1 MADLLDKIKEA
12 EQMLGNEEQA
22 IEIAKLMNLRNF
34 DEEKLTGSS
43 PFSSDSNPSFIWNK
57 KDLCYH
63 DFSNGGNYSI
73 INAYMYAYDE
83 TYAQALKRLF
93 DRCHIEFDF
102 KRGFGYDERESLEN
116 YKFPVDDSVEDNSN
130 AIAYLKKRGFAE
142 ETIKFFDIG
151 QTKKGDVQ
159 FKFKDINGRLVGVKY
174 RHARSIKKGESKYWW
189 QSDCSTCHFLFNMD
203 KVDITKPLVITEGNC
218 FPGDAQI
225 LTKHGWVNFEDYD
238 NEEVMQVNPDG
249 TSSFVMPLAKVVHE
263 YDGKMVEA
271 SQKGRYYTF
280 TTEEHNL
287 VLRSKNGFV
296 KKFAKD
302 MPDSIDPK
310 YTSIPVCAEYN
321 DGKGIPFSDDEI
333 RLFVAFSADGSYN
346 KESCYEKREVNR
358 IRFGFSKKRKFDRL
372 KTILENLGIKYTETV
387 KPSEKYATGTSYYI
401 GFTDENAFLK
411 KNFDWTWLSDMTKHQ
426 REVLLEEVCYWDG
439 YRFDSNNIV
448 NTRNIG
454 EYYSTIKNNVEF
466 IQAMCHIS
474 GFMATIV
481 HRKDPCDNH
490 STAMSVHMLYSKDNV
505 SWQKMWSTGK
515 AKKVDYKGMVY
526 CVTVPSGMI
535 LVRQKEKISVSG
547 NCDAMA
553 VWQSGS
559 HNVVS
564 IPGGATDLNWIKY
577 NFDFLEK
584 FKKIILWLDNDTAGE
599 EGTKKIVQKLGEYRC
614 YIVESPDY
622 AQEAVEEYYKQFNQ
636 EKPIRK
642 TDANNVMIAI
652 DGSAVLKMIAD
663 AKAVE
668 NPRVKHLFDY
678 EEMQLQNVPN
688 ISFGIKALNKVLYG
702 NFQNTLTLVT
712 GTAGCVDCDTE
723 FFTGTGWKRI
733 ADFQDGDKVLQYNED
748 GTTSLVY
755 PSVYHKYKCDKLWHF
770 ETKYGLN
777 QTLSDEHTVCYKI
790 NKDHNKVRNKQF
802 SEIKKAHEENKI
814 GFTGQFI
821 TSFGYSGSGI
831 DLTDEQIKIMCAII
845 CDGSFYYDNRSKDYS
860 YRPSNNTCRFHIK
873 KGRKKEKLRTLFAE
887 CNLEYREVQSAEPS
901 YTDFYITAPRHEK
914 EFTEYW
920 YNCNQHQ
927 LQVICDNVLFW
938 DGHEDGIRKTFSSN
952 VKSTANFIQFAFS
965 ACGYRARLRV
975 KDRSGQKYFTCGKFY
990 TRKSIE
996 YIVNISKR
1004 NLPTLCNERKKVPIT
1019 EYRTKDGFKYCFTV
1033 PSHMWIMRREGCIVV
1048 TGNCGKSSVL
1058 NQIGVASPLEQ
1069 NHNVFIY
1076 SGEIPAQF
1084 LLGNIFRPMASNRHI
1099 VEYDNGADR
1108 PKGYAVSKQ
1117 ATDLIRQCYHDN
1129 LYVYDDCFEGDS
1141 SLSTEGTGL
1150 LKQMDYSYRR
1160 YGTDVYIIDNLMT
1173 ISLAGCQGD
1182 TKFEKQ
1188 IDFIKQL
1195 KMFTRKYPVEV
1206 FLVAHSRKLA
1216 QGETEVGLQSVAGAS
1231 EISNLADRCIACKIL
1246 NEDSDGYDFQ
1256 LSIVKD
1262 RQSGKVGN
1270 KIKLYYDNCSMRIF
1284 SDEQELNMRYRWER
1298 ELGNKIH
1305 YDDNLSK
1312 RIVANIPE
1320 LKFNPNPTFTSEA
1333 DIPTESTQEP
1343 NLPF

>member
-130 AIAYLKKRGFAE
+130 ATTYLKKRGFTE

-159 FKFKDINGRLVGVKY
+159 FKLKDINGRLVGVKY
-174 RHARSIKKGESKYWW
+174 RHAHAVKHGESKYWW
-189 QSDCSTCHFLFNMD
+189 QGDCSPCYSLFNINHI
-203 KVDITKPLVITEGNC
+203 DITQPLTICEGY
-218 FPGDAQI
+218 
-225 LTKHGWVNFEDYD
+225 L
-238 NEEVMQVNPDG
+238 
-249 TSSFVMPLAKVVHE
+249 
-263 YDGKMVEA
+263 
-271 SQKGRYYTF
+271 
-280 TTEEHNL
+280 
-287 VLRSKNGFV
+287 
-296 KKFAKD
+296 
-302 MPDSIDPK
+302 
-310 YTSIPVCAEYN
+310 
-321 DGKGIPFSDDEI
+321 
-333 RLFVAFSADGSYN
+333 
-346 KESCYEKREVNR
+346 
-358 IRFGFSKKRKFDRL
+358 
-372 KTILENLGIKYTETV
+372 
-387 KPSEKYATGTSYYI
+387 
-401 GFTDENAFLK
+401 
-411 KNFDWTWLSDMTKHQ
+411 
-426 REVLLEEVCYWDG
+426 
-439 YRFDSNNIV
+439 
-448 NTRNIG
+448 
-454 EYYSTIKNNVEF
+454 
-466 IQAMCHIS
+466 
-474 GFMATIV
+474 
-481 HRKDPCDNH
+481 
-490 STAMSVHMLYSKDNV
+490 
-505 SWQKMWSTGK
+505 
-515 AKKVDYKGMVY
+515 
-526 CVTVPSGMI
+526 
-535 LVRQKEKISVSG
+535 
-547 NCDAMA
+547 DAMA
-553 VWQSGS
+553 IWQSGN

-702 NFQNTLTLVT
+702 NFQNTLTLIT

-723 FFTGTGWKRI
+723 FFTGTDWKRI

-755 PSVYHKYKCDKLWHF
+755 PSIYHKYPCDKLWHF
-770 ETKYGLN
+770 ETTKLD
-777 QTLSDEHTVCYKI
+777 QCLSDEHTIVYYDKGKNLRTKSFAEVREI
-790 NKDHNKVRNKQF
+790 HNKNVY
-802 SEIKKAHEENKI
+802 
-814 GFTGQFI
+814 GFRGKFI
-821 TSFGYSGSGI
+821 RSFKYNGEGI
-831 DLTDEQIKIMCAII
+831 DLTDAEIKLMCAVI
-845 CDGSFYYDNRSKDYS
+845 CDGCFHSSKKD
-860 YRPSNNTCRFHIK
+860 SNAVVISVK
-873 KGRKKEKLRTLFAE
+873 KERKKNRVREILKE
-887 CNLEYREVQSAEPS
+887 CAIDYHETVNTKG
-901 YTDFYITAPRHEK
+901 YTNFYFYAPRHEK
-914 EFTEYW
+914 EFTDYW
-920 YNCNQHQ
+920 YNCSQHQ
-927 LQVICDNVLFW
+927 LQVICDNILFW
-938 DGHEDGIRKTFSSN
+938 DGHVYNNGAKVFFTSVEC
-952 VKSTANFIQFAFS
+952 TATFIQFAFVS
-965 ACGYRARLRV
+965 TGHYASLNIY
-975 KDRSGQKYFTCGKFY
+975 DRRGTEKEMDGKTY
-990 TRKSIE
+990 TRNSLE
-996 YIVNISKR
+996 YTVQISDQVLVGISGASNSVNG
-1004 NLPTLCNERKKVPIT
+1004 KKAEIT
-1019 EYRTKDGFKYCFTV
+1019 EYKTKDGFKYCFTV
-1033 PSHMWIMRREGCIVV
+1033 PSHMWVMRRNRKIVV
-1048 TGNCGKSSVL
+1048 SGNCGKSSVL
-1058 NQIGVASPLEQ
+1058 NQIGVAAPLEQ
-1069 NHNVFIY
+1069 NRNVFIY

-1099 VEYDNGADR
+1099 IEFDNGADR

-1117 ATDLIRQCYHDN
+1117 ATDLIRQCYHEN
-1129 LYVYDDCFEGDS
+1129 LYVYDDCFEGDN

-1173 ISLAGCQGD
+1173 IDLKGCTGE

-1246 NEDSDGYDFQ
+1246 NEDSEGYDFQ
-1256 LSIVKD
+1256 LSVVKD
-1262 RQSGKVGN
+1262 RQSGKAGS
-1270 KIKLYYDNCSMRIF
+1270 KLKLYYDNCSMRIF

-1298 ELGNKIH
+1298 EFGNKIR

-1320 LKFNPNPTFTSEA
+1320 LKFNPTPTFAPEP

>member
-43 PFSSDSNPSFIWNK
+43 PFSSDSNPSFIWNR

-116 YKFPVDDSVEDNSN
+116 YKFPIDDSVEDSSN
-130 AIAYLKKRGFAE
+130 AVAYLKKRGFTE

-159 FKFKDINGRLVGVKY
+159 FKLKDINGRLVGVKY
-174 RHARSIKKGESKYWW
+174 RHAHAVKHGESKYWW
-189 QSDCSTCHFLFNMD
+189 QGDCSPCYSLFNINHI
-203 KVDITKPLVITEGNC
+203 DITQPLTICEGY
-218 FPGDAQI
+218 
-225 LTKHGWVNFEDYD
+225 L
-238 NEEVMQVNPDG
+238 
-249 TSSFVMPLAKVVHE
+249 
-263 YDGKMVEA
+263 
-271 SQKGRYYTF
+271 
-280 TTEEHNL
+280 
-287 VLRSKNGFV
+287 
-296 KKFAKD
+296 
-302 MPDSIDPK
+302 
-310 YTSIPVCAEYN
+310 
-321 DGKGIPFSDDEI
+321 
-333 RLFVAFSADGSYN
+333 
-346 KESCYEKREVNR
+346 
-358 IRFGFSKKRKFDRL
+358 
-372 KTILENLGIKYTETV
+372 
-387 KPSEKYATGTSYYI
+387 
-401 GFTDENAFLK
+401 
-411 KNFDWTWLSDMTKHQ
+411 
-426 REVLLEEVCYWDG
+426 
-439 YRFDSNNIV
+439 
-448 NTRNIG
+448 
-454 EYYSTIKNNVEF
+454 
-466 IQAMCHIS
+466 
-474 GFMATIV
+474 
-481 HRKDPCDNH
+481 
-490 STAMSVHMLYSKDNV
+490 
-505 SWQKMWSTGK
+505 
-515 AKKVDYKGMVY
+515 
-526 CVTVPSGMI
+526 
-535 LVRQKEKISVSG
+535 
-547 NCDAMA
+547 DAMA
-553 VWQSGS
+553 IWQSGN

-584 FKKIILWLDNDTAGE
+584 FKKITLWLDNDTAGE

-702 NFQNTLTLVT
+702 NFQNTLTLIT

-723 FFTGTGWKRI
+723 FFTGTDWKRI

-755 PSVYHKYKCDKLWHF
+755 PSIYHKYPCDKLWHF
-770 ETKYGLN
+770 ETTKLD
-777 QTLSDEHTVCYKI
+777 QCLSDEHTIVYYDKGKNLRTKSFAEVREI
-790 NKDHNKVRNKQF
+790 HNKNVY
-802 SEIKKAHEENKI
+802 
-814 GFTGQFI
+814 GFRGKFI
-821 TSFGYSGSGI
+821 RSFKYNGEGI
-831 DLTDEQIKIMCAII
+831 DLTDAEIKLMCAVI
-845 CDGSFYYDNRSKDYS
+845 CDGCFHSSKKD
-860 YRPSNNTCRFHIK
+860 SNAVVISVK
-873 KGRKKEKLRTLFAE
+873 KERKKNRVREILKE
-887 CNLEYREVQSAEPS
+887 CAIDYHETVNTKG
-901 YTDFYITAPRHEK
+901 YTNFYFYAPRHEK
-914 EFTEYW
+914 EFTDYW
-920 YNCNQHQ
+920 YNCSQHQ
-927 LQVICDNVLFW
+927 LQVICDNILFW
-938 DGHEDGIRKTFSSN
+938 DGHVYNNGAKVFFTSVEC
-952 VKSTANFIQFAFS
+952 TATFIQFAFVS
-965 ACGYRARLRV
+965 TGHYASLNIY
-975 KDRSGQKYFTCGKFY
+975 DRRGTEKEMNGKTY
-990 TRKSIE
+990 TRNSLE
-996 YIVNISKR
+996 YTVQISDQVLVGISGASNSVNG
-1004 NLPTLCNERKKVPIT
+1004 KKAEIT
-1019 EYRTKDGFKYCFTV
+1019 EYKTKDGFKYCFTV
-1033 PSHMWIMRREGCIVV
+1033 PSHMWVMRRNRKIVV
-1048 TGNCGKSSVL
+1048 SGNCGKSSVL
-1058 NQIGVASPLEQ
+1058 NQIGVAAPLEQ
-1069 NHNVFIY
+1069 NRNVFIY

-1099 VEYDNGADR
+1099 VEFDNGADR

-1117 ATDLIRQCYHDN
+1117 ATDLIRQCYHEN
-1129 LYVYDDCFEGDS
+1129 LYVYDDCFEGDN

-1173 ISLAGCQGD
+1173 IDLKGCTGE

-1256 LSIVKD
+1256 LSVVKD
-1262 RQSGKVGN
+1262 RQSGKAGS
-1270 KIKLYYDNCSMRIF
+1270 KLKLYYDNCSMRIF

-1320 LKFNPNPTFTSEA
+1320 LKFNPVPTFTSEP
-1333 DIPTESTQEP
+1333 DIPTESTQEQ

>member
-12 EQMLGNEEQA
+12 EKMLGNEEQA

-116 YKFPVDDSVEDNSN
+116 YKFPIDDSVEDNSN
-130 AIAYLKKRGFAE
+130 AIAYLKKRGFTE

-159 FKFKDINGRLVGVKY
+159 FKLKDINGRLVGVKY
-174 RHARSIKKGESKYWW
+174 RHAHAVKHGESKYWW
-189 QSDCSTCHFLFNMD
+189 QGDCSPCYSLFNINHI
-203 KVDITKPLVITEGNC
+203 DITQPLTICEGY
-218 FPGDAQI
+218 
-225 LTKHGWVNFEDYD
+225 L
-238 NEEVMQVNPDG
+238 
-249 TSSFVMPLAKVVHE
+249 
-263 YDGKMVEA
+263 
-271 SQKGRYYTF
+271 
-280 TTEEHNL
+280 
-287 VLRSKNGFV
+287 
-296 KKFAKD
+296 
-302 MPDSIDPK
+302 
-310 YTSIPVCAEYN
+310 
-321 DGKGIPFSDDEI
+321 
-333 RLFVAFSADGSYN
+333 
-346 KESCYEKREVNR
+346 
-358 IRFGFSKKRKFDRL
+358 
-372 KTILENLGIKYTETV
+372 
-387 KPSEKYATGTSYYI
+387 
-401 GFTDENAFLK
+401 
-411 KNFDWTWLSDMTKHQ
+411 
-426 REVLLEEVCYWDG
+426 
-439 YRFDSNNIV
+439 
-448 NTRNIG
+448 
-454 EYYSTIKNNVEF
+454 
-466 IQAMCHIS
+466 
-474 GFMATIV
+474 
-481 HRKDPCDNH
+481 
-490 STAMSVHMLYSKDNV
+490 
-505 SWQKMWSTGK
+505 
-515 AKKVDYKGMVY
+515 
-526 CVTVPSGMI
+526 
-535 LVRQKEKISVSG
+535 
-547 NCDAMA
+547 DAMA
-553 VWQSGS
+553 IWQSGN

-702 NFQNTLTLVT
+702 NFQNTLTLIT

-723 FFTGTGWKRI
+723 FFTGTDWKRI

-755 PSVYHKYKCDKLWHF
+755 PSIYHKYPCDKLWHF
-770 ETKYGLN
+770 ETTKLD
-777 QTLSDEHTVCYKI
+777 QCLSDEHTIVYYDKGKNLRTKSFAEVREI
-790 NKDHNKVRNKQF
+790 HNKNVY
-802 SEIKKAHEENKI
+802 
-814 GFTGQFI
+814 GFRGKFI
-821 TSFGYSGSGI
+821 RSFKYNGEGI
-831 DLTDEQIKIMCAII
+831 DLTDAEIKLMCAVI
-845 CDGSFYYDNRSKDYS
+845 CDGCFHSSKKD
-860 YRPSNNTCRFHIK
+860 SNAVVISVK
-873 KGRKKEKLRTLFAE
+873 KERKKNRVREILKE
-887 CNLEYREVQSAEPS
+887 CAIDYHETVNTKG
-901 YTDFYITAPRHEK
+901 YTNFYFYAPRHEK
-914 EFTEYW
+914 EFTDYW
-920 YNCNQHQ
+920 YNCSQHQ
-927 LQVICDNVLFW
+927 LQVICDNILFL
-938 DGHEDGIRKTFSSN
+938 DGHVYNNGAKVFFTSVE
-952 VKSTANFIQFAFS
+952 STATFIQFAFVS
-965 ACGYRARLRV
+965 TGHYASLNIY
-975 KDRSGQKYFTCGKFY
+975 DRRGTEKEMNGKTY
-990 TRKSIE
+990 TRNSLE
-996 YIVNISKR
+996 YTVQISDQVLVGISGASNSVNG
-1004 NLPTLCNERKKVPIT
+1004 KKAEIT
-1019 EYRTKDGFKYCFTV
+1019 EYKTKDGFKYCFTV
-1033 PSHMWIMRREGCIVV
+1033 PSHMWVMRRNRKIVV
-1048 TGNCGKSSVL
+1048 SGNCGKSSVL
-1058 NQIGVASPLEQ
+1058 NQIGVTAPLEQ
-1069 NHNVFIY
+1069 NRNVFIY

-1099 VEYDNGADR
+1099 IEFDNGADR

-1117 ATDLIRQCYHDN
+1117 ATDLIRQCYHEN
-1129 LYVYDDCFEGDS
+1129 LYVYDDCFEGDN

-1173 ISLAGCQGD
+1173 IDLKGCTGE

-1246 NEDSDGYDFQ
+1246 NEDSEGYNFQ
-1256 LSIVKD
+1256 LSVVKD
-1262 RQSGKVGN
+1262 RQSGKAGN
-1270 KIKLYYDNCSMRIF
+1270 KVKLYYDNCSMRIF

-1320 LKFNPNPTFTSEA
+1320 LKFNPTPTFTSEP

>member
-130 AIAYLKKRGFAE
+130 AVAYLKKRGFTE

-151 QTKKGDVQ
+151 QTQKGDVQ

-174 RHARSIKKGESKYWW
+174 RHAHAVKHGESKYWW
-189 QSDCSTCHFLFNMD
+189 QGDCSPCYSLFNINHI
-203 KVDITKPLVITEGNC
+203 DITQPLTICEGN
-218 FPGDAQI
+218 
-225 LTKHGWVNFEDYD
+225 L
-238 NEEVMQVNPDG
+238 
-249 TSSFVMPLAKVVHE
+249 
-263 YDGKMVEA
+263 
-271 SQKGRYYTF
+271 
-280 TTEEHNL
+280 
-287 VLRSKNGFV
+287 
-296 KKFAKD
+296 
-302 MPDSIDPK
+302 
-310 YTSIPVCAEYN
+310 
-321 DGKGIPFSDDEI
+321 
-333 RLFVAFSADGSYN
+333 
-346 KESCYEKREVNR
+346 
-358 IRFGFSKKRKFDRL
+358 
-372 KTILENLGIKYTETV
+372 
-387 KPSEKYATGTSYYI
+387 
-401 GFTDENAFLK
+401 
-411 KNFDWTWLSDMTKHQ
+411 
-426 REVLLEEVCYWDG
+426 
-439 YRFDSNNIV
+439 
-448 NTRNIG
+448 
-454 EYYSTIKNNVEF
+454 
-466 IQAMCHIS
+466 
-474 GFMATIV
+474 
-481 HRKDPCDNH
+481 
-490 STAMSVHMLYSKDNV
+490 
-505 SWQKMWSTGK
+505 
-515 AKKVDYKGMVY
+515 
-526 CVTVPSGMI
+526 
-535 LVRQKEKISVSG
+535 
-547 NCDAMA
+547 DAMA
-553 VWQSGS
+553 VWQSGE

-584 FKKIILWLDNDTAGE
+584 FKKIILWLDNDKAGE

-663 AKAVE
+663 AKAVD
-668 NPRVKHLFDY
+668 NPRIKHLFDY

-688 ISFGIKALNKVLYG
+688 ISFGIKSLNKVLYG
-702 NFQNTLTLVT
+702 NFQNTLTLIT

-723 FFTGTGWKRI
+723 FFTGSGWKRI

-755 PSVYHKYKCDKLWHF
+755 PSIYHKYPCDKMWHF
-770 ETKYGLN
+770 ETTKLD
-777 QTLSDEHTVCYKI
+777 QCLSDEHTVVYYDKGRNI
-790 NKDHNKVRNKQF
+790 KTKSFAEIREIHNKN
-802 SEIKKAHEENKI
+802 EY
-814 GFTGQFI
+814 GFRGKFI
-821 TSFGYSGSGI
+821 RSFKYSGGGI
-831 DLTDEQIKIMCAII
+831 DLTDAEIKLMCAVI
-845 CDGSFYYDNRSKDYS
+845 CDGCFQERKTDNNSVVISVKKD
-860 YRPSNNTCRFHIK
+860 
-873 KGRKKEKLRTLFAE
+873 RKKEKIREILKE
-887 CNLEYREVQSAEPS
+887 CNIEYYEANVKRDG
-901 YTDFYITAPRHEK
+901 YTNFRFHAPRHEK
-914 EFTEYW
+914 EFTQYW
-920 YNCNQHQ
+920 YNCTQHQ
-927 LQVICDNVLFW
+927 LQVICDNILFW
-938 DGHEDGIRKTFSSN
+938 DGHIYNNGARVFATSVEA
-952 VKSTANFIQFAFS
+952 TANFIQFAFIS
-965 ACGYRARLRV
+965 TGHYASVNVY
-975 KDRSGQKYFTCGKFY
+975 DRRGREKETNGKIYVTKSLEYVVQISDQTAVGISGASHSINGK
-990 TRKSIE
+990 KA
-996 YIVNISKR
+996 K
-1004 NLPTLCNERKKVPIT
+1004 IT
-1019 EYRTKDGFKYCFTV
+1019 EYKTKDGFKYCFTV
-1033 PSHMWIMRREGCIVV
+1033 PSHMWIMRRNKKVV
-1048 TGNCGKSSVL
+1048 VSGNCGKSSVL
-1058 NQIGVASPLEQ
+1058 NQIGVAAPLEQ
-1069 NHNVFIY
+1069 NQNVFIY

-1099 VEYDNGADR
+1099 VEFDNGPDR

-1117 ATDLIRQCYHDN
+1117 ATDLIRQCYHEN

-1150 LKQMDYSYRR
+1150 LKQMDYAYRR
-1160 YGTDVYIIDNLMT
+1160 YGTGVYIVDNLMT
-1173 ISLAGCQGD
+1173 INLAGCSGE

-1246 NEDSDGYDFQ
+1246 HEDSDGYNFQ
-1256 LSIVKD
+1256 LSVVKD
-1262 RQSGKVGN
+1262 RQSGKAGSKV
-1270 KIKLYYDNCSMRIF
+1270 KLYYDNCSMRIF
-1284 SDEQELNMRYRWER
+1284 TDEQELNMRYRWER
-1298 ELGNKIH
+1298 EFGNKIH

-1320 LKFNPNPTFTSEA
+1320 LKFNPAPTFAAES
-1333 DIPTESTQEP
+1333 DIPTESAQEP

>member
-12 EQMLGNEEQA
+12 ERMLGNEEQA

-130 AIAYLKKRGFAE
+130 AIAYLKKRGFTE

-159 FKFKDINGRLVGVKY
+159 FKLKDINGRLVGVKY
-174 RHARSIKKGESKYWW
+174 RHAHAVKHGESKYWW
-189 QSDCSTCHFLFNMD
+189 QGDCSPCYSLFNINHI
-203 KVDITKPLVITEGNC
+203 DITQPLCVTEG
-218 FPGDAQI
+218 
-225 LTKHGWVNFEDYD
+225 
-238 NEEVMQVNPDG
+238 
-249 TSSFVMPLAKVVHE
+249 
-263 YDGKMVEA
+263 
-271 SQKGRYYTF
+271 
-280 TTEEHNL
+280 
-287 VLRSKNGFV
+287 
-296 KKFAKD
+296 
-302 MPDSIDPK
+302 
-310 YTSIPVCAEYN
+310 
-321 DGKGIPFSDDEI
+321 
-333 RLFVAFSADGSYN
+333 
-346 KESCYEKREVNR
+346 
-358 IRFGFSKKRKFDRL
+358 
-372 KTILENLGIKYTETV
+372 
-387 KPSEKYATGTSYYI
+387 
-401 GFTDENAFLK
+401 
-411 KNFDWTWLSDMTKHQ
+411 
-426 REVLLEEVCYWDG
+426 
-439 YRFDSNNIV
+439 
-448 NTRNIG
+448 
-454 EYYSTIKNNVEF
+454 
-466 IQAMCHIS
+466 
-474 GFMATIV
+474 FM
-481 HRKDPCDNH
+481 
-490 STAMSVHMLYSKDNV
+490 
-505 SWQKMWSTGK
+505 
-515 AKKVDYKGMVY
+515 
-526 CVTVPSGMI
+526 
-535 LVRQKEKISVSG
+535 
-547 NCDAMA
+547 DAMA
-553 VWQSGS
+553 VWQSGF

-577 NFDFLEK
+577 GFDFLEK

-663 AKAVE
+663 AKAVD
-668 NPRVKHLFDY
+668 NPRIKHLFDY

-733 ADFQDGDKVLQYNED
+733 ADFQDRDKVLQYNED

-755 PSVYHKYKCDKLWHF
+755 PSIYHKYPCDKLWHF
-770 ETKYGLN
+770 ETTKLD
-777 QTLSDEHTVCYKI
+777 QCLSDEHTIVYYDKGKNLRTKSFAEVREI
-790 NKDHNKVRNKQF
+790 HNKNVYGFRGKFIRSFKYNGEGINLTDA
-802 SEIKKAHEENKI
+802 EIK
-814 GFTGQFI
+814 
-821 TSFGYSGSGI
+821 
-831 DLTDEQIKIMCAII
+831 LMCAVI
-845 CDGSFYYDNRSKDYS
+845 CDGCFHSSKKD
-860 YRPSNNTCRFHIK
+860 SNAVVISVK
-873 KGRKKEKLRTLFAE
+873 KERKKNRV
-887 CNLEYREVQSAEPS
+887 REVLKECAIDYHETVNTKG
-901 YTDFYITAPRHEK
+901 YTNFYFYAPRHDK
-914 EFTEYW
+914 EFTDYW
-920 YNCNQHQ
+920 YNCSQHQ
-927 LQVICDNVLFW
+927 LQVICDNILFW
-938 DGHEDGIRKTFSSN
+938 DGHVYNNGAKVFFTSVER
-952 VKSTANFIQFAFS
+952 TATFIQFAFVS
-965 ACGYRARLRV
+965 TGHYASLNIY
-975 KDRSGQKYFTCGKFY
+975 DRRGTEKEMNGKTY
-990 TRKSIE
+990 TRNSLE
-996 YIVNISKR
+996 YTVQISDQVLVGISGASNSVNG
-1004 NLPTLCNERKKVPIT
+1004 KKAEIT
-1019 EYRTKDGFKYCFTV
+1019 EYKTKDGFKYCFTV
-1033 PSHMWIMRREGCIVV
+1033 PSHMWVMRRNRKIVV
-1048 TGNCGKSSVL
+1048 SGNCGKSSVL
-1058 NQIGVASPLEQ
+1058 NQIGVAAPLEQ
-1069 NHNVFIY
+1069 NRNVFIY

-1099 VEYDNGADR
+1099 IEFDNGADR

-1117 ATDLIRQCYHDN
+1117 ATDLIRQCYHEN
-1129 LYVYDDCFEGDS
+1129 LYVYDDCFEGDN

-1173 ISLAGCQGD
+1173 IDLKGCTGE

-1246 NEDSDGYDFQ
+1246 NEDSEGYNFQ
-1256 LSIVKD
+1256 LSVVKD
-1262 RQSGKVGN
+1262 RQSGKAGN
-1270 KIKLYYDNCSMRIF
+1270 KVKLYYDNCSMRIF

-1298 ELGNKIH
+1298 ELGSKIR

-1320 LKFNPNPTFTSEA
+1320 LKFNPTPTFTSEP

>member
-34 DEEKLTGSS
+34 DEEKLTSSS
-43 PFSSDSNPSFIWNK
+43 PFSSDSNPSFIWNR

-116 YKFPVDDSVEDNSN
+116 YKFPIDDSVEDSSN
-130 AIAYLKKRGFAE
+130 AVAYLKKRGFTE

-159 FKFKDINGRLVGVKY
+159 FKLKDINGRLVGVKY
-174 RHARSIKKGESKYWW
+174 RHAHAVKHGESKYWW
-189 QSDCSTCHFLFNMD
+189 QGDCSPCYSLFNINHI
-203 KVDITKPLVITEGNC
+203 DITQPLTICEGY
-218 FPGDAQI
+218 
-225 LTKHGWVNFEDYD
+225 L
-238 NEEVMQVNPDG
+238 
-249 TSSFVMPLAKVVHE
+249 
-263 YDGKMVEA
+263 
-271 SQKGRYYTF
+271 
-280 TTEEHNL
+280 
-287 VLRSKNGFV
+287 
-296 KKFAKD
+296 
-302 MPDSIDPK
+302 
-310 YTSIPVCAEYN
+310 
-321 DGKGIPFSDDEI
+321 
-333 RLFVAFSADGSYN
+333 
-346 KESCYEKREVNR
+346 
-358 IRFGFSKKRKFDRL
+358 
-372 KTILENLGIKYTETV
+372 
-387 KPSEKYATGTSYYI
+387 
-401 GFTDENAFLK
+401 
-411 KNFDWTWLSDMTKHQ
+411 
-426 REVLLEEVCYWDG
+426 
-439 YRFDSNNIV
+439 
-448 NTRNIG
+448 
-454 EYYSTIKNNVEF
+454 
-466 IQAMCHIS
+466 
-474 GFMATIV
+474 
-481 HRKDPCDNH
+481 
-490 STAMSVHMLYSKDNV
+490 
-505 SWQKMWSTGK
+505 
-515 AKKVDYKGMVY
+515 
-526 CVTVPSGMI
+526 
-535 LVRQKEKISVSG
+535 
-547 NCDAMA
+547 DAMA
-553 VWQSGS
+553 IWQSGN

-702 NFQNTLTLVT
+702 NFQNTLTLIT

-723 FFTGTGWKRI
+723 FFTGTDWKRI

-755 PSVYHKYKCDKLWHF
+755 PSIYHKYPCDKLWHF
-770 ETKYGLN
+770 ETTKLD
-777 QTLSDEHTVCYKI
+777 QCLSDEHTIVYYDKGKNLRTKSFAEVREI
-790 NKDHNKVRNKQF
+790 HNKNVY
-802 SEIKKAHEENKI
+802 
-814 GFTGQFI
+814 GFRGKFI
-821 TSFGYSGSGI
+821 RSFKYNGEGI
-831 DLTDEQIKIMCAII
+831 DLTDAEIKLMCAVI
-845 CDGSFYYDNRSKDYS
+845 CDGCFHSSKKD
-860 YRPSNNTCRFHIK
+860 SNAVVISVK
-873 KGRKKEKLRTLFAE
+873 KERKKNRVREILKE
-887 CNLEYREVQSAEPS
+887 CAIDYHETVNTKG
-901 YTDFYITAPRHEK
+901 YTNFYFYAPRHEK
-914 EFTEYW
+914 EFTDYW
-920 YNCNQHQ
+920 YNCSQHQ
-927 LQVICDNVLFW
+927 LQVICDNILFW
-938 DGHEDGIRKTFSSN
+938 DGHVYNNGAKVFFTSVEC
-952 VKSTANFIQFAFS
+952 TATFIQFAFVS
-965 ACGYRARLRV
+965 TGHYASLNIY
-975 KDRSGQKYFTCGKFY
+975 DRRGTEKEMNGKTY
-990 TRKSIE
+990 TRNSLE
-996 YIVNISKR
+996 YTVQISDQVLVGISGASNSVNG
-1004 NLPTLCNERKKVPIT
+1004 KKAEIT
-1019 EYRTKDGFKYCFTV
+1019 EYKTKDGFKYCFTV
-1033 PSHMWIMRREGCIVV
+1033 PSHMWVMRRNRKIVV
-1048 TGNCGKSSVL
+1048 SGNCGKSSVL
-1058 NQIGVASPLEQ
+1058 NQIGVAAPLEQ
-1069 NHNVFIY
+1069 NRNVFIY

-1099 VEYDNGADR
+1099 VEFDNGADR

-1117 ATDLIRQCYHDN
+1117 ATDLIRQCYHEN
-1129 LYVYDDCFEGDS
+1129 LYVYDDCFEGDN

-1173 ISLAGCQGD
+1173 IDLKGCTGE

-1256 LSIVKD
+1256 LSVVKD
-1262 RQSGKVGN
+1262 RQSGKAGS
-1270 KIKLYYDNCSMRIF
+1270 KLKLYYDNCSMRIF

-1320 LKFNPNPTFTSEA
+1320 LKFNPVPTFTSEP

>member
-12 EQMLGNEEQA
+12 EQQLGNEEQA

-102 KRGFGYDERESLEN
+102 KRGFGYDEHESLDN

-130 AIAYLKKRGFAE
+130 AIAYLKKRGFTE
-142 ETIKFFDIG
+142 EAIKFFDIG

-174 RHARSIKKGESKYWW
+174 RHAHAVKHGESKYWW
-189 QSDCSTCHFLFNMD
+189 QGDCSPCYSLFNINHI
-203 KVDITKPLVITEGNC
+203 DITQPLVVTEGN
-218 FPGDAQI
+218 
-225 LTKHGWVNFEDYD
+225 L
-238 NEEVMQVNPDG
+238 
-249 TSSFVMPLAKVVHE
+249 
-263 YDGKMVEA
+263 
-271 SQKGRYYTF
+271 
-280 TTEEHNL
+280 
-287 VLRSKNGFV
+287 
-296 KKFAKD
+296 
-302 MPDSIDPK
+302 
-310 YTSIPVCAEYN
+310 
-321 DGKGIPFSDDEI
+321 
-333 RLFVAFSADGSYN
+333 
-346 KESCYEKREVNR
+346 
-358 IRFGFSKKRKFDRL
+358 
-372 KTILENLGIKYTETV
+372 
-387 KPSEKYATGTSYYI
+387 
-401 GFTDENAFLK
+401 
-411 KNFDWTWLSDMTKHQ
+411 
-426 REVLLEEVCYWDG
+426 
-439 YRFDSNNIV
+439 
-448 NTRNIG
+448 
-454 EYYSTIKNNVEF
+454 
-466 IQAMCHIS
+466 
-474 GFMATIV
+474 
-481 HRKDPCDNH
+481 
-490 STAMSVHMLYSKDNV
+490 
-505 SWQKMWSTGK
+505 
-515 AKKVDYKGMVY
+515 
-526 CVTVPSGMI
+526 
-535 LVRQKEKISVSG
+535 
-547 NCDAMA
+547 DAMA

-755 PSVYHKYKCDKLWHF
+755 PSIYHKYPCDKMWHF
-770 ETKYGLN
+770 ETQRGLN
-777 QTLSDEHTVCYKI
+777 QCLSDEHNVCYWDSKG
-790 NKDHNKVRNKQF
+790 KRHEKTF
-802 SEIKKAHEENKI
+802 AEIKEIHEKNI
-814 GFTGQFI
+814 YGFAGKFKKCFT
-821 TSFGYSGSGI
+821 YSGNGI
-831 DLTDEQIKIMCAII
+831 DLSDAEIKLMCAVI
-845 CDGSFYYDNRSKDYS
+845 CDGSFYYDGRDEDYS
-860 YRPSNNTCRFHIK
+860 YRPSNDTCRFHIK
-873 KGRKKEKLRTLFAE
+873 KDRKKNKLRELFTE
-887 CNLEYREVQSAEPS
+887 CGIEYREVQSANPC
-901 YTDFYITAPRHEK
+901 YTDFYIVAPRHEK

-920 YNCNQHQ
+920 YSCSQHQ
-927 LQVICDNVLFW
+927 LRVICDNIMFW
-938 DGHEDGIRKTFSSN
+938 DGSIDKKGVRVFSTTNKKT
-952 VKSTANFIQFAFS
+952 ADFIQFAFMATERS
-965 ACGYRARLRV
+965 ASIKEDNRV
-975 KDRSGQKYFTCGKFY
+975 GQEYLTCGKMY
-990 TRKSIE
+990 TRKSITYRVTVSDRKFCSMSSVGEDKIKIEE
-996 YIVNISKR
+996 YK
-1004 NLPTLCNERKKVPIT
+1004 
-1019 EYRTKDGFKYCFTV
+1019 TKDGFKYCFTV
-1033 PSHMWIMRREGCIVV
+1033 PSHMWVMRRGCAAVISM
-1048 TGNCGKSSVL
+1048 NCGKSSVL

-1069 NHNVFIY
+1069 NRNVFIY

-1099 VEYDNGADR
+1099 VEYDNGPDR

-1246 NEDSDGYDFQ
+1246 NEDSDEYNFQ
-1256 LSIVKD
+1256 LSVVKD

-1298 ELGNKIH
+1298 ELGNKIR

-1320 LKFNPNPTFTSEA
+1320 LKFNPAPTFTSEP
-1333 DIPTESTQEP
+1333 DIPTESAQEP

>member
-34 DEEKLTGSS
+34 DEEKLTASS

-130 AIAYLKKRGFAE
+130 AIAYLKKRGFTE

-271 SQKGRYYTF
+271 SQNGRYYTF

-296 KKFAKD
+296 KKSAKD
-302 MPDSIDPK
+302 MPDSINPK
-310 YTSIPVCAEYN
+310 YTNIPVCAEYN

-454 EYYSTIKNNVEF
+454 EYYSTIKNNAEF

-481 HRKDPCDNH
+481 YRKDPCDNH

-515 AKKVDYKGMVY
+515 AKKADYKGMVY

-702 NFQNTLTLVT
+702 NFQNTLTLIT

-723 FFTGTGWKRI
+723 FFTGTDWKRI

-755 PSVYHKYKCDKLWHF
+755 PSIYHKYPCDKMWHF
-770 ETKYGLN
+770 ETAKLD
-777 QTLSDEHTVCYKI
+777 QCLSDEHTVVYYDKGRNLRTKSFAEVREI
-790 NKDHNKVRNKQF
+790 HNKNVY
-802 SEIKKAHEENKI
+802 
-814 GFTGQFI
+814 GFRGKFI
-821 TSFGYSGSGI
+821 RSFKYNGEGI
-831 DLTDEQIKIMCAII
+831 DLTDAEIKLMCAVI
-845 CDGSFYYDNRSKDYS
+845 CDGCFHSSKKD
-860 YRPSNNTCRFHIK
+860 SNAVVISVK
-873 KGRKKEKLRTLFAE
+873 KERKKNKVREILKE
-887 CNLEYREVQSAEPS
+887 CAIDYHETVNTKG
-901 YTDFYITAPRHEK
+901 YTNFYFYAPRHEK
-914 EFTEYW
+914 EFTDYW
-920 YNCNQHQ
+920 YNCSQHQ
-927 LQVICDNVLFW
+927 LQVICDNILFW
-938 DGHEDGIRKTFSSN
+938 DGHVYNNGAKVFFTSVER
-952 VKSTANFIQFAFS
+952 TATFIQFAFVS
-965 ACGYRARLRV
+965 TGHYASLNIY
-975 KDRSGQKYFTCGKFY
+975 DRRGTEKETNGKIY
-990 TRKSIE
+990 TRNSLE
-996 YIVNISKR
+996 YTVQISDQVLVGISGASNSVNG
-1004 NLPTLCNERKKVPIT
+1004 KKAEIT
-1019 EYRTKDGFKYCFTV
+1019 EYKTKDGFKYCFTV
-1033 PSHMWIMRREGCIVV
+1033 PSHMWVMRRNRKIVV
-1048 TGNCGKSSVL
+1048 SGNCGKSSVL
-1058 NQIGVASPLEQ
+1058 NQIGVAAPLEQ
-1069 NHNVFIY
+1069 NRNVFIY

-1099 VEYDNGADR
+1099 IEFDNGADR

-1117 ATDLIRQCYHDN
+1117 ATDLIRQCYHEN
-1129 LYVYDDCFEGDS
+1129 LYVYDDCFEGDN

-1173 ISLAGCQGD
+1173 IDLKGCTGE

-1246 NEDSDGYDFQ
+1246 NEDSEGYDFQ
-1256 LSIVKD
+1256 LSVVKD
-1262 RQSGKVGN
+1262 RQSGKAGS
-1270 KIKLYYDNCSMRIF
+1270 KLKLYYDNCSMRIF

-1320 LKFNPNPTFTSEA
+1320 LKFNPVPTFTSEP
-1333 DIPTESTQEP
+1333 DIPTESAQEP

>member
-130 AIAYLKKRGFAE
+130 AIAYLKKRGFTE

-481 HRKDPCDNH
+481 HRKDLCDNH

-553 VWQSGS
+553 IWQSGN

-622 AQEAVEEYYKQFNQ
+622 AQEAVEQYYKQFNQ

-663 AKAVE
+663 AKAVD
-668 NPRVKHLFDY
+668 NPRIKHLFDY

-688 ISFGIKALNKVLYG
+688 ISFGIRGLNKILYG
-702 NFQNTLTLVT
+702 NFQSTLTL
-712 GTAGCVDCDTE
+712 
-723 FFTGTGWKRI
+723 
-733 ADFQDGDKVLQYNED
+733 
-748 GTTSLVY
+748 
-755 PSVYHKYKCDKLWHF
+755 
-770 ETKYGLN
+770 
-777 QTLSDEHTVCYKI
+777 
-790 NKDHNKVRNKQF
+790 
-802 SEIKKAHEENKI
+802 
-814 GFTGQFI
+814 
-821 TSFGYSGSGI
+821 
-831 DLTDEQIKIMCAII
+831 
-845 CDGSFYYDNRSKDYS
+845 
-860 YRPSNNTCRFHIK
+860 
-873 KGRKKEKLRTLFAE
+873 
-887 CNLEYREVQSAEPS
+887 
-901 YTDFYITAPRHEK
+901 ITALP
-914 EFTEYW
+914 
-920 YNCNQHQ
+920 
-927 LQVICDNVLFW
+927 
-938 DGHEDGIRKTFSSN
+938 
-952 VKSTANFIQFAFS
+952 
-965 ACGYRARLRV
+965 
-975 KDRSGQKYFTCGKFY
+975 GQ
-990 TRKSIE
+990 
-996 YIVNISKR
+996 
-1004 NLPTLCNERKKVPIT
+1004 
-1019 EYRTKDGFKYCFTV
+1019 
-1033 PSHMWIMRREGCIVV
+1033 
-1048 TGNCGKSSVL
+1048 GKSSL
-1058 NQIGVASPLEQ
+1058 INQICVAAPLEQ
-1069 NHNVFIY
+1069 NQNVFIY
-1076 SGEIPAQF
+1076 SGEIPAPF
-1084 LLGNIFRPMASNRHI
+1084 LLGNIFRPLASNRHI
-1099 VEYDNGADR
+1099 IEYDNGADR

-1117 ATDLIRQCYHDN
+1117 ATDLIRNFYHEN
-1129 LYVYDDCFEGDS
+1129 LYVYDDCAEDDS
-1141 SLSTEGTGL
+1141 SLNTDSTGL
-1150 LKQMDYSYRR
+1150 LQQMDYAYRR
-1160 YGTDVYIIDNLMT
+1160 YNTTVFVIDNMM
-1173 ISLAGCQGD
+1173 SLSLKGCAGD
-1182 TKFEKQ
+1182 TKLEKQ
-1188 IDFIKQL
+1188 TDFIKQV

-1206 FLVAHSRKLA
+1206 ALVAHSRKLA
-1216 QGETEVGLQSVAGAS
+1216 QGENEVGLQSVAGAM
-1231 EISNLADRCIACKIL
+1231 EIMNVADRCIACKIL

-1256 LSIVKD
+1256 ISVVKD
-1262 RQSGKVGN
+1262 RQSGKAGS
-1270 KIKLYYDNCSMRIF
+1270 KLKLYYDNCSMRIF
-1284 SDEQELNMRYRWER
+1284 TDEQELNMRYRWER

-1320 LKFNPNPTFTSEA
+1320 LKFNPTPTFTSEP

>member
-12 EQMLGNEEQA
+12 EQQLGNEEQA

-83 TYAQALKRLF
+83 TYTQALKRLF

-130 AIAYLKKRGFAE
+130 VIAYLKKRGFAE

-159 FKFKDINGRLVGVKY
+159 FKLKDINGRLVGVKY
-174 RHARSIKKGESKYWW
+174 RHAHAVKHGESKYWW
-189 QSDCSTCHFLFNMD
+189 QGDCSPCYSLFNINHI
-203 KVDITKPLVITEGNC
+203 DITQPLTICEGY
-218 FPGDAQI
+218 
-225 LTKHGWVNFEDYD
+225 L
-238 NEEVMQVNPDG
+238 
-249 TSSFVMPLAKVVHE
+249 
-263 YDGKMVEA
+263 
-271 SQKGRYYTF
+271 
-280 TTEEHNL
+280 
-287 VLRSKNGFV
+287 
-296 KKFAKD
+296 
-302 MPDSIDPK
+302 
-310 YTSIPVCAEYN
+310 
-321 DGKGIPFSDDEI
+321 
-333 RLFVAFSADGSYN
+333 
-346 KESCYEKREVNR
+346 
-358 IRFGFSKKRKFDRL
+358 
-372 KTILENLGIKYTETV
+372 
-387 KPSEKYATGTSYYI
+387 
-401 GFTDENAFLK
+401 
-411 KNFDWTWLSDMTKHQ
+411 
-426 REVLLEEVCYWDG
+426 
-439 YRFDSNNIV
+439 
-448 NTRNIG
+448 
-454 EYYSTIKNNVEF
+454 
-466 IQAMCHIS
+466 
-474 GFMATIV
+474 
-481 HRKDPCDNH
+481 
-490 STAMSVHMLYSKDNV
+490 
-505 SWQKMWSTGK
+505 
-515 AKKVDYKGMVY
+515 
-526 CVTVPSGMI
+526 
-535 LVRQKEKISVSG
+535 
-547 NCDAMA
+547 DAMA
-553 VWQSGS
+553 IWQSGN

-702 NFQNTLTLVT
+702 NFQNTLTLIT

-723 FFTGTGWKRI
+723 FFTGTDWKRI

-755 PSVYHKYKCDKLWHF
+755 PSIYHKYPCDKLWHF
-770 ETKYGLN
+770 ETTKLD
-777 QTLSDEHTVCYKI
+777 QCLSDEHTIVYYDKGKNLRTKSFAEVREI
-790 NKDHNKVRNKQF
+790 HNKNVY
-802 SEIKKAHEENKI
+802 
-814 GFTGQFI
+814 GFRGKFI
-821 TSFGYSGSGI
+821 RSFKYNGEGI
-831 DLTDEQIKIMCAII
+831 DLTDAEIKLMCAVI
-845 CDGSFYYDNRSKDYS
+845 CDGCFHSSKKD
-860 YRPSNNTCRFHIK
+860 SNAVVISVK
-873 KGRKKEKLRTLFAE
+873 KERKKNRVREILKE
-887 CNLEYREVQSAEPS
+887 CAIDYHETVNTKG
-901 YTDFYITAPRHEK
+901 YTNFYFYAPRHEK
-914 EFTEYW
+914 EFTDYW
-920 YNCNQHQ
+920 YNCSQHQ
-927 LQVICDNVLFW
+927 LQVICDNILFW
-938 DGHEDGIRKTFSSN
+938 DGHVYNNGAKVFFTSVEC
-952 VKSTANFIQFAFS
+952 TATFIQFAFVS
-965 ACGYRARLRV
+965 TGHYASLNIY
-975 KDRSGQKYFTCGKFY
+975 DRRGTEKEMDGKTY
-990 TRKSIE
+990 TRNSLE
-996 YIVNISKR
+996 YTVQISDQVLVGISGASNSVNG
-1004 NLPTLCNERKKVPIT
+1004 KKAEIT
-1019 EYRTKDGFKYCFTV
+1019 EYKTKDGFKYCFTV
-1033 PSHMWIMRREGCIVV
+1033 PSHMWVMRRNRKIVV
-1048 TGNCGKSSVL
+1048 SGNCGKSSVL
-1058 NQIGVASPLEQ
+1058 NQIGVAAPLEQ
-1069 NHNVFIY
+1069 NRNVFIY

-1099 VEYDNGADR
+1099 IEFDNGADR

-1117 ATDLIRQCYHDN
+1117 ATDLIRQCYHEN
-1129 LYVYDDCFEGDS
+1129 LYVYDDCFEGDN

-1173 ISLAGCQGD
+1173 IDLKGCTGE

-1246 NEDSDGYDFQ
+1246 NEDSEGYDFQ
-1256 LSIVKD
+1256 LSVVKD
-1262 RQSGKVGN
+1262 RQSGKAGS
-1270 KIKLYYDNCSMRIF
+1270 KLKLYYDNCSMRIF

-1320 LKFNPNPTFTSEA
+1320 LKFNPTPTFTSEP

>member
-12 EQMLGNEEQA
+12 EQQLGNEEQA

-130 AIAYLKKRGFAE
+130 ATAYLKKRGFTE

-159 FKFKDINGRLVGVKY
+159 FKLKDINGRLVGVKY
-174 RHARSIKKGESKYWW
+174 RHAHAVKHGESKYWW
-189 QSDCSTCHFLFNMD
+189 QGDCSPCYSLFNINHI
-203 KVDITKPLVITEGNC
+203 DITQPLTICEGY
-218 FPGDAQI
+218 
-225 LTKHGWVNFEDYD
+225 L
-238 NEEVMQVNPDG
+238 
-249 TSSFVMPLAKVVHE
+249 
-263 YDGKMVEA
+263 
-271 SQKGRYYTF
+271 
-280 TTEEHNL
+280 
-287 VLRSKNGFV
+287 
-296 KKFAKD
+296 
-302 MPDSIDPK
+302 
-310 YTSIPVCAEYN
+310 
-321 DGKGIPFSDDEI
+321 
-333 RLFVAFSADGSYN
+333 
-346 KESCYEKREVNR
+346 
-358 IRFGFSKKRKFDRL
+358 
-372 KTILENLGIKYTETV
+372 
-387 KPSEKYATGTSYYI
+387 
-401 GFTDENAFLK
+401 
-411 KNFDWTWLSDMTKHQ
+411 
-426 REVLLEEVCYWDG
+426 
-439 YRFDSNNIV
+439 
-448 NTRNIG
+448 
-454 EYYSTIKNNVEF
+454 
-466 IQAMCHIS
+466 
-474 GFMATIV
+474 
-481 HRKDPCDNH
+481 
-490 STAMSVHMLYSKDNV
+490 
-505 SWQKMWSTGK
+505 
-515 AKKVDYKGMVY
+515 
-526 CVTVPSGMI
+526 
-535 LVRQKEKISVSG
+535 
-547 NCDAMA
+547 DAMA
-553 VWQSGS
+553 IWQSGN

-873 KGRKKEKLRTLFAE
+873 KDRKKEKLRTLFAE

-952 VKSTANFIQFAFS
+952 VKSTATFIQFAFS

-975 KDRSGQKYFTCGKFY
+975 KDRSGQEYFTCGKFY

-1256 LSIVKD
+1256 LSVVKD
-1262 RQSGKVGN
+1262 RQSGKAGS
-1270 KIKLYYDNCSMRIF
+1270 KLKLYYDNCSMRIF

-1298 ELGNKIH
+1298 ELGNKIR

-1320 LKFNPNPTFTSEA
+1320 LKFNPAPTFTSEP